1 MDSYLAP
8 TRTPSHK
15 EVLHFVLSVPLIILL
30 NIFPITV
37 GSWIISSHPQAGVKG
52 NLPPSFGH

>member
-8 TRTPSHK
+8 TCTPSNT
-15 EVLHFVLSVPLIILL
+15 EVLHFVLFVPLIILL

-37 GSWIISSHPQAGVKG
+37 GSWIISSNPQPGVEG